1 MRKYFSLLA
10 LLVLLSC
17 GGRGRTPA
25 AKPSQARAFPS
36 VEIPAMISEPGQ
48 RLEFSVLHFWDNFL
62 SHLVSR
68 DTLLLN
74 GVAPEDVE
82 AQLGT
87 FVTLAEMAPRK
98 TASEGVS
105 RLFYKTEALADKP
118 LMNGMAALV
127 RKYLYDPNSPVRD
140 EDLYG
145 AFVTPLSRSALS
157 DPLSRISLV
166 FEAEQ
171 CAKNAVGTIAA
182 DFPFTDTAGRIRTL
196 HGIKAPRTLLIFGNP
211 DCQACREITEAL
223 EADADLREMV
233 RSGALAVVDVF
244 IDREVDQWKA
254 NVSAYPSSWICG
266 YDHGFLIRD
275 NLLYNV
281 RGIPSL
287 YLLDA
292 DKRVI
297 LKDAPVEKLFEAL

>member
-1 MRKYFSLLA
+1 MRKYFYILA
-10 LLVLLSC
+10 VLILFSC

-25 AKPSQARAFPS
+25 PKPSQARAFPS
-36 VEIPAMISEPGQ
+36 VEIPAMISDPDQ

-62 SHLVSR
+62 SSLVSK

-74 GVAPEDVE
+74 GVDPEEVE
-82 AQLGT
+82 SQLGT

-98 TASEGVS
+98 TAAEGVS
-105 RLFYKTEALADKP
+105 RLFSKAEALGDRP
-118 LMNGMAALV
+118 LMDGMAALV

-145 AFVTPLSRSALS
+145 AFVTPLSNSPLT
-157 DPLSRISLV
+157 DPLARISLG

-171 CAKNAVGTIAA
+171 CAKNAVGSIAA
-182 DFPFTDTAGRIRTL
+182 DFPFTDTAGKIRTL

-223 EADADLREMV
+223 EADPDLREMV

-244 IDREVDQWKA
+244 IDREVDEWKA
-254 NVSAYPSSWICG
+254 KVSAFPSSWICG

-292 DKRVI
+292 DKRVL